1 MGIRS
6 KLMNVAT
13 MQKAS
18 QVMGGVNILS
28 PMGLTILTIGILFTV
43 GVPLTMILRGKKD

>member
-1 MGIRS
+1 MI
-6 KLMNVAT
+6 VAT

-18 QVMGGVNILS
+18 QVMGGVEIFS
-28 PMGLTILTIGILFTV
+28 QMGLTILTIGILFTV